1 MLGGIKKMVYE
12 INNFARDIQMP
23 NLLRERER
31 ERGMERGRER
41 ENMRESH
48 YY

>member
-1 MLGGIKKMVYE
+1 MLGGVKKMVHE
-12 INNFARDIQMP
+12 INKFARDIQMP

-31 ERGMERGRER
+31 KRGMERGRER